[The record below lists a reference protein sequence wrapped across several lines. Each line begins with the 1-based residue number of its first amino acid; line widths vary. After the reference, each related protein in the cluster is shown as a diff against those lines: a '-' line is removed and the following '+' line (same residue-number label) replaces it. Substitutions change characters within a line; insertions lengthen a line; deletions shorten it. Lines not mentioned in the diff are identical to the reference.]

1 MPAPADSR
9 NRGGLRPRRRGAGRR
24 ARAPA
29 GGHGRCGP
37 FMEAHERVQMEGV
50 RTVFRGHRAV
60 PSLHPRVGRDRRDR
74 GRHLSAPD
82 GSGGDRP
89 RADLP
94 LSVSVRQLRLHV
106 VLLRPAGTEGSIRL
120 GAPEP
125 TPRGGSR
132 EGVSFAPQAADP
144 DSLRAALR
152 TVFAAREYRWSEPS
166 STWSWLLAQWQR
178 VLDWLEG
185 LRLVSPV
192 RYYLVLG
199 VLTVALVAST
209 RLRRAS
215 GSMLRRGE
223 RAVVLGAIV
232 AIVLAAVAG
241 VITAPTRDL
250 DDPRLS
256 TYLAGPHGAKGL
268 AQTLR
273 HLGITV
279 EQRRRSYFDVA
290 SDGGRPRRA
299 VLLAFLDIDRP
310 TARELAAVR
319 DYVTRGGRV
328 FVAGV
333 TGIETCF
340 GYYSGRLRRGG
351 AADSSVI
358 RTSVPGRLPRARRVL
373 LPLPAE
379 SLANLRADGP
389 GGDRCPPRFAG
400 RVDTLLG
407 TRDGRPVA
415 FRLAFPSGGEV
426 TLLADAGFLSN
437 RSLKESDAGPP

>member
-1 MPAPADSR
+1 
-9 NRGGLRPRRRGAGRR
+9 
-24 ARAPA
+24 
-29 GGHGRCGP
+29 
-37 FMEAHERVQMEGV
+37 
-50 RTVFRGHRAV
+50 
-60 PSLHPRVGRDRRDR
+60 
-74 GRHLSAPD
+74 
-82 GSGGDRP
+82 
-89 RADLP
+89 
-94 LSVSVRQLRLHV
+94 
-106 VLLRPAGTEGSIRL
+106 
-120 GAPEP
+120 
-125 TPRGGSR
+125 
-132 EGVSFAPQAADP
+132 
-144 DSLRAALR
+144 
-152 TVFAAREYRWSEPS
+152 
-166 STWSWLLAQWQR
+166 
-178 VLDWLEG
+178 
-185 LRLVSPV
+185 
-192 RYYLVLG
+192 
-199 VLTVALVAST
+199 
-209 RLRRAS
+209 
-215 GSMLRRGE
+215 MLRRGE

-415 FRLAFPSGGEV
+415 FRLAFPSGGEA
-426 TLLADAGFLSN
+426 TLLADAEFLSN
-437 RSLKESDAGPP
+437 RSLKESDAGLAVLPWFADGRTRRVVVDEYHQGFGTGGSLPAASAAWLVSHPPGWAILQLLGVALVALAVVAVRFGPARSAIVRRRRSPLEHLEALAAGLEGAGGVDTAVALTVSGLRRRLGRAGVPSLEGQRSWLAALELGLPTPAGRNAVRELQRTISQPGGPERALAAAQAVEDVWEELRPQTTRAAS